1 MNYSSKG
8 KYCTFLKFTL
18 VTFLQVKICKV
29 TYKVLNNDDTHYITL
44 QITIRLDLLEFRFD
58 LIIFFFFSRFLTF
71 NSKFRF
77 FSQFNF

>member
-29 TYKVLNNDDTHYITL
+29 TYKVLNNDDTRYITL